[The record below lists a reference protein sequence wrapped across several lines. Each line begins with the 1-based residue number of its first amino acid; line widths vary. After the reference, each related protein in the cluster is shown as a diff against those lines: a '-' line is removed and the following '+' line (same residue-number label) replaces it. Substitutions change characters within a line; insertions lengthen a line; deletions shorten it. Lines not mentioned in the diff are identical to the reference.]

1 MPDISDRV
9 TQVTIYSR
17 PGCHL
22 CDDMKAVVLRVG
34 RRVPIRFEEIN
45 IEGDQD
51 LERQYGAEIPVL
63 MIEGRKAAKFRIAE
77 EALLRLLRS
86 ITLP

>member
-9 TQVTIYSR
+9 AQLTIYSR

-22 CDDMKAVVLRVG
+22 CEDMKAVVERVG
-34 RRVPIRFEEIN
+34 RKVPIRLEEIN

-51 LERQYGAEIPVL
+51 LERRYGAEIPVL

-77 EALLRLLRS
+77 EALLRALRGP
-86 ITLP
+86 L